1 MYIKEDKQRK
11 KRLVTNHVIRSGTD
25 IRALTILS
33 AESGRRHTTFPFLFV
48 RGGSTSQFNMT
59 VSTMTVS
66 SRKISTSQDGV
77 GLPST
82 MRGSETEWRSSMVA
96 VCWSDYVLW
105 WQCEVVVSR
114 RRKFVAVRGSVRGA
128 KYRLTVAAVNLLLI
142 YFSCKLL
149 LNARKRV

>member
-11 KRLVTNHVIRSGTD
+11 KRLVANHVIRSGTD

-48 RGGSTSQFNMT
+48 RGGSTSPFNTT

-105 WQCEVVVSR
+105 WQ
-114 RRKFVAVRGSVRGA
+114 VRGGSQSSSEICG
-128 KYRLTVAAVNLLLI
+128 
-142 YFSCKLL
+142 S
-149 LNARKRV
+149 ARKRERRQVPSNRRRSKPPDDIFFM